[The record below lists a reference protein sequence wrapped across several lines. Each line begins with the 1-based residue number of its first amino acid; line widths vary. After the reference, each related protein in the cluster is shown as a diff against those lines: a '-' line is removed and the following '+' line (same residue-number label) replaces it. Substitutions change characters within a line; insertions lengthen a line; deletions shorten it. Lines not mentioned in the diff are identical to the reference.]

1 MDDQSPLT
9 GESDSDPSAIATE
22 GSEDP
27 EVLSEKKALG
37 VFGLVAVVYFLVCGG
52 SYGTE
57 DLGGSIPPLF
67 ALLGIVV
74 IPWFWSF
81 PVALITAELATSMP
95 DPSGFLMWSNRA
107 FGPFVSFLDAW
118 IMVIVVIIDQSL
130 YPLIF
135 VAYLESLVELT
146 WWQAYLINLG
156 YIFACMLIN
165 MLGMSTMGHF
175 SKMFSAIAL
184 LPFVIFFAAGFASP
198 SFTPDNWL
206 ITTREDGWDVP
217 LYLSVLLWATCGF
230 EYSGFLAEDVDKPR
244 RTFPIVMIVSIFMM
258 ISTYFFPIAMAI
270 AIAENFK
277 DITEG
282 AYPNLAQDIG
292 LGEWI
297 KYMMVTGGL
306 ASTAGTYNAYLGTTS
321 SALRAQAQEG
331 IAPAIFAALP
341 QYKQPILAIIFFS
354 LTTAALV
361 LFDFTVLVEIES
373 LLYCIHVLLLP
384 L

>member
-1 MDDQSPLT
+1 
-9 GESDSDPSAIATE
+9 
-22 GSEDP
+22 
-27 EVLSEKKALG
+27 
-37 VFGLVAVVYFLVCGG
+37 
-52 SYGTE
+52 
-57 DLGGSIPPLF
+57 
-67 ALLGIVV
+67 
-74 IPWFWSF
+74 
-81 PVALITAELATSMP
+81 
-95 DPSGFLMWSNRA
+95 
-107 FGPFVSFLDAW
+107 
-118 IMVIVVIIDQSL
+118 
-130 YPLIF
+130 
-135 VAYLESLVELT
+135 VELT

-373 LLYCIHVLLLP
+373 LLYCIHVLFLTSTVIHLRWKGKALSTWDLLSSHP
-384 L
+384 ASQQSLS